1 MFFSI
6 ISFTKNGYELSK
18 KIQEKIKKHDP
29 SYRVSCFVKCEA
41 LNNETGYVNEDI
53 KTWTKERF
61 SDNDVIIF
69 IGSTGIAVRAV
80 SGVAENKMTD
90 SPVIVIDEKSNFVI
104 PLLSGHMGGANE
116 ISIMLAKLLDACPV
130 ITTATD
136 INDKWAV
143 DTFAK
148 EKNLHIL
155 NKEKIRK
162 VSSKSLEGKR
172 IRIMVPDASVEG
184 ADVIVL
190 DKAYKDIDEVM
201 EIYKYAPEQMPL
213 LLCPKEYILG
223 IGCKKGKTVTE
234 IEAAVS
240 DLLKKYKIDIDQ
252 IACIASV
259 DLKKEEEGILK
270 YADKNKIDYLTF
282 TAEELS
288 KVEGDFTESEFVKEK
303 TGVGNICERAA
314 LKACKYGGKLICS
327 KSIYNGITLAIA
339 KRKIK
344 MV

>member
-18 KIQEKIKKHDP
+18 KIQDEIKKQDP
-29 SYRVSCFVKCEA
+29 SYKVSCFVKCEA
-41 LNNETGYVNEDI
+41 LNNETGYVKEDI

-61 SDNDVIIF
+61 LDNDVIIF

-116 ISIMLAKLLDACPV
+116 ISVMLAKLLDACPV

-148 EKNLHIL
+148 EKKLQIL
-155 NKEKIRK
+155 NKDKIKK
-162 VSSKSLEGKR
+162 VSSKSLEGKK
-172 IRIMVPDASVEG
+172 IRIMVPEASVEG

-190 DKAYKDIDEVM
+190 DKAYKGIDEVM
-201 EIYKYAPEQMPL
+201 EIYKYEPEQMPL

-240 DLLKKYKIDIDQ
+240 EKKKKNKIDINQ
-252 IACIASV
+252 IACIA
-259 DLKKEEEGILK
+259 
-270 YADKNKIDYLTF
+270 
-282 TAEELS
+282 
-288 KVEGDFTESEFVKEK
+288 
-303 TGVGNICERAA
+303 
-314 LKACKYGGKLICS
+314 
-327 KSIYNGITLAIA
+327 
-339 KRKIK
+339 
-344 MV
+344 